1 MINKF
6 LPRHQRRDNYPS
18 TDKGYYNPFLD
29 LQKQMNDLFGTFF
42 DDSSSLLAAPD
53 KCGAFTPK
61 FEISETDK
69 GIDVSAEMPGME
81 EKDIDISIENNI
93 LSIAGEKRFEEEK
106 KEKNYHLTERSYGS
120 FKRSFSLP
128 DGIAVDK
135 VGAKFNNGVL
145 TMHLPKT
152 EEAKKKVTKVKIGK

>member
-6 LPRHQRRDNYPS
+6 LPRHQRGDKYPS
-18 TDKGYYNPFLD
+18 TDKGYYNPFQE

-42 DDSSSLLAAPD
+42 DDSPSLLAARD
-53 KCGAFTPK
+53 KYGAFTPK
-61 FEISETDK
+61 FDISESDK
-69 GIDVSAEMPGME
+69 AIDLSAELPGIE
-81 EKDIDISIENNI
+81 EKDIDISVEKNI

-120 FKRSFSLP
+120 FRRSFSLP

-135 VGAKFNNGVL
+135 IEAKFNNGVL

-152 EEAKKKVTKVKIGK
+152 EAAKKKVTKVKIGK